1 MNYQRRPCG
10 LAVENFPALPEKAVQ
25 PAWHLNGLKWNV
37 FCCKHLICSF
47 WTVGVTRSKT
57 GVKCPKH
64 CLSAVRFFILLV
76 LKATEKG
83 GKKTHTGFPQK
94 RRQARVGSLLR
105 QNECGLRTIDHLSP
119 DYNRPQGNWCWLWI
133 PPLFS
138 ESLLVTAPPPIL
150 TAQSRRDWD
159 LLAMWILVCVC
170 VCSIQTG
177 QVQRFVSNNNI
188 YFRNVLVWKPVEV
201 TVNALGVFV
210 GFISTTA
217 RAAGEGEQPEKDW
230 TK

>member
-1 MNYQRRPCG
+1 MPK
-10 LAVENFPALPEKAVQ
+10 ALFVSSA
-25 PAWHLNGLKWNV
+25 L
-37 FCCKHLICSF
+37 FYSSCSKSN
-47 WTVGVTRSKT
+47 W
-57 GVKCPKH
+57 
-64 CLSAVRFFILLV
+64 
-76 LKATEKG
+76 KG
-83 GKKTHTGFPQK
+83 GEKKTHTGFPQK
-94 RRQARVGSLLR
+94 RRQARVGSLLW

-138 ESLLVTAPPPIL
+138 ESLLVAAPPPIL
-150 TAQSRRDWD
+150 TAQSQRDWD

-188 YFRNVLVWKPVEV
+188 YFRNVLVWKPVEA

-210 GFISTTA
+210 GFISTTT
-217 RAAGEGEQPEKDW
+217 RATGEGRPPEKDC

>member
-1 MNYQRRPCG
+1 MKYQRRPCG
-10 LAVENFPALPEKAVQ
+10 LAEENFPALLAKAVR
-25 PAWHLNGLKWNV
+25 PAWHLNRLKWNV

-47 WTVGVTRSKT
+47 WTVWVTRSKT

-76 LKATEKG
+76 LKATER

-105 QNECGLRTIDHLSP
+105 QNECELLTIDHLSP
-119 DYNRPQGNWCWLWI
+119 DYNRPQGNRCWLWI

-138 ESLLVTAPPPIL
+138 ESLLVTAPPPVL
-150 TAQSRRDWD
+150 AAQSPRDSD
-159 LLAMWILVCVC
+159 PLTMWILVC

-177 QVQRFVSNNNI
+177 QVQRFVLNNNI
-188 YFRNVLVWKPVEV
+188 YFRNVLVWKLVEA
-201 TVNALGVFV
+201 TVNALGVLWV
-210 GFISTTA
+210 S
-217 RAAGEGEQPEKDW
+217 
-230 TK
+230 